1 MELLRIAFLVAVS
14 ALVGLSSSA
23 PAGAQGLK
31 DNLTA
36 PESNWTGF
44 YLGAGGGLN
53 SLVSEVDAKPGSAV
67 SSDPGAAGAS
77 ASFDGL
83 GASGGFGTLVIGG
96 DYQLHPRVVIGAFG
110 EYDFEDLGSEATLNI
125 PGNSLSAHADINV
138 NGKASVGARIGYLVS
153 PGTLLYVSAGYSR
166 ISLSDLKLTVT
177 GSNPD
182 ITATVNVPSL
192 SGVFIGAG
200 AETMLTERISVRG
213 EFRYTDFGSGP
224 VTLPTIDGTNLN
236 DFVSARLSPTMQEG
250 RVTLNYRF

>member
-1 MELLRIAFLVAVS
+1 MELLRIASLVAVS
-14 ALVGLSSSA
+14 ALVGFSCSA

-138 NGKASVGARIGYLVS
+138 NGKASAGARIGYL
-153 PGTLLYVSAGYSR
+153 A
-166 ISLSDLKLTVT
+166 SDRK
-177 GSNPD
+177 
-182 ITATVNVPSL
+182 
-192 SGVFIGAG
+192 
-200 AETMLTERISVRG
+200 SV
-213 EFRYTDFGSGP
+213 
-224 VTLPTIDGTNLN
+224 V
-236 DFVSARLSPTMQEG
+236 
-250 RVTLNYRF
+250 